1 MNGDLALNG
10 WALALR
16 GVLGIVVGFVAFVLP
31 GVTLLALTFLFA
43 AYALINGILSFG
55 MAFHA
60 ARFQSRWWALIL
72 EGVAGVVIAA
82 ITMTWPAV
90 TIIVLLYLIAAWA
103 VITGIF
109 EIAAAV
115 RMRRIVEHGWLLGL
129 AGAASVIFGL
139 LLFAAPGPGAVVIA
153 WWIGAYAFV
162 FGALMLALSFR
173 LRSWSK
179 SGGTL
184 HAV

>member
-1 MNGDLALNG
+1 MPELKGRNHMNGGLAINR

-43 AYALINGILSFG
+43 AYALIDGILSFA

-60 ARFQSRWWALIL
+60 ARFQTHWWSLIL

-82 ITMTWPAV
+82 ITMAWPAA
-90 TIIVLLYLIAAWA
+90 TIGVFLFLIARWA

-109 EIAAAV
+109 
-115 RMRRIVEHGWLLGL
+115 
-129 AGAASVIFGL
+129 
-139 LLFAAPGPGAVVIA
+139 
-153 WWIGAYAFV
+153 
-162 FGALMLALSFR
+162 
-173 LRSWSK
+173 
-179 SGGTL
+179 
-184 HAV
+184 